1 MCTIKRLTVI
11 AFDTTYDFLYFLGE
25 TDLLKAI
32 SHLCNVDDRELAL
45 LQEIKAL
52 NQLGIL
58 WCLRDD
64 YEKAGAYLQQSLV
77 NYQNFMD
84 REEKKYLYETVDLF
98 QKGNGEVKGL

>member
-1 MCTIKRLTVI
+1 M
-11 AFDTTYDFLYFLGE
+11 
-25 TDLLKAI
+25 
-32 SHLCNVDDRELAL
+32 CNVDDRELAL

-64 YEKAGAYLQQSLV
+64 YEKARAYLQQSLV
-77 NYQNFMD
+77 NHQNFMD

-98 QKGNGEVKGL
+98 KKGNGEVREFALLVKKM